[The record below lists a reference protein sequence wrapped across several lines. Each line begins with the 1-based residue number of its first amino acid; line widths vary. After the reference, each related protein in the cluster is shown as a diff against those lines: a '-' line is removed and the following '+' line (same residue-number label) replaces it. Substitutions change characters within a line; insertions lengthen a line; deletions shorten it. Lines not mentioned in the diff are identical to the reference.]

1 MITYQGRKHNFSK
14 KSLYIRKF
22 KISAISLGGKGE
34 GAKLSKNQ
42 LALDFPLCEVKST
55 IFLGVSYAMCFVFPV
70 LIFFS
75 AFFLP
80 CWSVVAVFFYSAH
93 PVTVLL
99 FISGIRLAGTFCQ
112 NRCSWVKTAG

>member
-1 MITYQGRKHNFSK
+1 MITYEGRKHNFSK

-75 AFFLP
+75 AFFFTLLVS
-80 CWSVVAVFFYSAH
+80 CSCFFYSAH